1 MSIPF
6 TQFLR
11 PDGRRV
17 PVEIDVSD
25 EVESLAEILVKAGCR
40 FEIEE
45 LSTGMVNMEC
55 MLAECCICGELCPN
69 GPQVPGAVEKLV
81 RTAYRRLDK

>member
-1 MSIPF
+1 MSISF

-11 PDGRRV
+11 PNGRQTS
-17 PVEIDVSD
+17 VEIDMS
-25 EVESLAEILVKAGCR
+25 EEIEGLAKTLVKAGCR

-55 MLAECCICGELCPN
+55 MLAEYCISGELCSN
-69 GPQVPGAVEKLV
+69 GPEVPEAVETLV
-81 RTAYRRLDK
+81 RTAYRRLDR

>member
-11 PDGRRV
+11 PNGRQKPTV
-17 PVEIDVSD
+17 IDMP
-25 EVESLAEILVKAGCR
+25 EETEGLAKTLVQAGCR

-55 MLAECCICGELCPN
+55 MLGDHCICGELCPN
-69 GPQVPGAVEKLV
+69 GPEVPGAVEKLV
-81 RTAYRRLDK
+81 RAAYGRLDR